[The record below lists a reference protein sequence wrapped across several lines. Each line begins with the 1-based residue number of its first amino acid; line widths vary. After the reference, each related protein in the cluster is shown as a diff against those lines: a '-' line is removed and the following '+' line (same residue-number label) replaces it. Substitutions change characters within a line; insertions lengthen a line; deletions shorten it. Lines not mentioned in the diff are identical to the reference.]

1 MTKRIIIE
9 LNSTQNYGSTGRIA
23 ENIGI
28 LANDNG
34 FDTYMVHG
42 PRCVNPSAL
51 KSICT
56 ESSFEENI
64 HGVISRLFDAHGL
77 GSVCATRKLIQKF
90 KEINPDIIHLHNIH
104 GYYINYPILFE
115 YLKKA
120 KKPIVW
126 TLHDIWPFTGHCSYF
141 ELDRYNWRSD
151 CLNWRSDCRNCQLK
165 HSYPKSYTDFSHR
178 NYNLKKKVFNGLD
191 NMILV
196 PVSEWLDGLLKQS
209 FLKDYK
215 TKVIHN
221 GIDISVFNLK
231 DDNSEI
237 KQKYGITA
245 EKIIIGVAS
254 PFTPKK
260 GFADFIKLRQM
271 LSEEY
276 QIVLVGLTT
285 EQISGLPFGITG
297 IARTQNIQEL
307 ASLYSVADVFV
318 NLTYADNFP
327 TPHLEALACGT
338 PVVTYR
344 TGGSPEAV
352 DDYTGI
358 VIGKGDLSVAKDAVV
373 SICEK
378 GKAFYSEKCRSR
390 AEKHFN
396 KNNSFQKYID
406 LYRELLSDIS

>member
-1 MTKRIIIE
+1 MYKLLQI
-9 LNSTQNYGSTGRIA
+9 NSTQNYGSTGRIA

-28 LANDNG
+28 LANENG

-56 ESSFEENI
+56 ESSFEEKV
-64 HGVISRLFDAHGL
+64 HGVMSRLFDAHGL
-77 GSVCATRKLIQKF
+77 GSVCATRKLIRKF

-115 YLKKA
+115 YLKEVQ
-120 KKPIVW
+120 KPVVW
-126 TLHDIWPFTGHCSYF
+126 TLHDIWSFTGHCSYF
-141 ELDRYNWRSD
+141 ELD
-151 CLNWRSDCRNCQLK
+151 CHNCKLK

-178 NYNLKKKVFNGLD
+178 NYYLKKKVFNGLD

-221 GIDISVFNLK
+221 GIDIGVFNLK
-231 DDNSEI
+231 DDSSEI
-237 KQKYGITA
+237 KQKYGITDR
-245 EKIIIGVAS
+245 KVIIGVAS

-260 GFADFIKLRQM
+260 GFDDFIKLRQM
-271 LSEEY
+271 LPEEY
-276 QIVLVGLTT
+276 QIILVGLT
-285 EQISGLPFGITG
+285 EGQIYGLPYGITG
-297 IARTQNIQEL
+297 IAKTQNIQEL
-307 ASLYSVADVFV
+307 SSLYSSADVFV

-327 TPHLEALACGT
+327 TTNLEALACGT

>member
-1 MTKRIIIE
+1 MYKLLQI
-9 LNSTQNYGSTGRIA
+9 NSTQNYGSTGRIA

-28 LANDNG
+28 LANENG

-56 ESSFEENI
+56 ESSFEEKV
-64 HGVISRLFDAHGL
+64 HGVMSRLFDAHGL
-77 GSVCATRKLIQKF
+77 GSVCATRKLIRKF

-115 YLKKA
+115 YLKEVQ
-120 KKPIVW
+120 KPVVW
-126 TLHDIWPFTGHCSYF
+126 TLHDIWSFTGHCSYF
-141 ELDRYNWRSD
+141 ELDCHNWQSD
-151 CLNWRSDCRNCQLK
+151 CHNCKLK

-178 NYNLKKKVFNGLD
+178 NYYLKKKVFNGLD

-221 GIDISVFNLK
+221 GIDIGVFNLK
-231 DDNSEI
+231 DDSSEI
-237 KQKYGITA
+237 KQKYGITDR
-245 EKIIIGVAS
+245 KVIIGVAS

-260 GFADFIKLRQM
+260 GFDDFIKLRQM
-271 LSEEY
+271 LPEEY
-276 QIVLVGLTT
+276 QIILVGLT
-285 EQISGLPFGITG
+285 EGQIYGLPYGITG
-297 IARTQNIQEL
+297 IAKTQNIQEL
-307 ASLYSVADVFV
+307 SSLYSSADVFV

-327 TPHLEALACGT
+327 TTNLEALACGT

-352 DDYTGI
+352 DEYTGI
-358 VIGKGDLSVAKDAVV
+358 VVGKGDLSAAKDAVI

-378 GKAFYSEKCRSR
+378 GKAFYSGKCRSR
-390 AEKHFN
+390 AERHFN
-396 KNNSFQKYID
+396 KNNSFRKYID
-406 LYRELLSDIS
+406 LYQELLSEIS

>member
-1 MTKRIIIE
+1 MYKLLQI
-9 LNSTQNYGSTGRIA
+9 NSTQNYGSTGRIA

-28 LANDNG
+28 LANENG

-56 ESSFEENI
+56 ESSFEEKV
-64 HGVISRLFDAHGL
+64 HGVMSRLFDAHGL
-77 GSVCATRKLIQKF
+77 ASVCATRKLIRKF
-90 KEINPDIIHLHNIH
+90 KEIKPDIIHLHNIH

-115 YLKKA
+115 YLKEVQ
-120 KKPIVW
+120 KPVVW
-126 TLHDIWPFTGHCSYF
+126 TLHDIWVFTGHCSYF
-141 ELDRYNWRSD
+141 ELDCHNWQSD
-151 CLNWRSDCRNCQLK
+151 CHNCKLK

-178 NYNLKKKVFNGLD
+178 NYYLKKKVFNGLD

-231 DDNSEI
+231 DDSSEI
-237 KQKYGITA
+237 KQKYGITGR
-245 EKIIIGVAS
+245 KVIIGVAS
-254 PFTPKK
+254 PFTSKK
-260 GFADFIKLRQM
+260 GFDDFIKLRQM
-271 LSEEY
+271 LPDEY
-276 QIVLVGLTT
+276 QIILVGLT
-285 EQISGLPFGITG
+285 EGQIYGLPYGITG

-307 ASLYSVADVFV
+307 SSLYSSADVFV

-327 TPHLEALACGT
+327 TTNLEALACGT

-352 DDYTGI
+352 DEYTGI
-358 VIGKGDLSVAKDAVV
+358 VVGKGDLSAAKDAVI

-378 GKAFYSEKCRSR
+378 GKAYYSGKCRSR
-390 AEKHFN
+390 AERHFN
-396 KNNSFQKYID
+396 KNNSFRKYID
-406 LYRELLSDIS
+406 LYQELLSEIS